1 MNLARRRIPMPAD
14 LAGLELARLRL
25 RDFLQ
30 AEHVEEHTI
39 AAVELVC
46 EEIVTNTLRYGY
58 GHGRD
63 RTGLKWVELDLA
75 VDEDHVDLT
84 VEDDAQPFDPVS
96 APVAELPATLDDA
109 KVGGMG
115 LRMVRNTASQLVY
128 ERLPGKNR
136 LMATIARQR

>member
-1 MNLARRRIPMPAD
+1 MAQARRRFPMPAD

-25 RDFLQ
+25 RDFLK

-58 GHGRD
+58 D
-63 RTGLKWVELDLA
+63 ETGLKWVELDLA
-75 VDEDHVDLT
+75 VDEEHVDLT
-84 VEDDAQPFDPVS
+84 VEDDARPFDPVS
-96 APVAELPATLDDA
+96 APLAELPATLDDA

-115 LRMVRNTASQLVY
+115 LRMVRSAASQLVY

-136 LMATIARQR
+136 LMATIERRR